1 MLRYTEK
8 IIVEYIYKSSQ
19 KFMDAVS
26 NGSDSYCE
34 GRDYYNMDERM
45 IFAVLGIERTKDEDA
60 IRAAYRV
67 LLPMTNPEDDPEGF
81 KRLREAYEKAL
92 EYARAP
98 EPEETEKPKDHTPVG
113 EWMQQVE
120 KVYFSLP
127 RRLNEEEWKHLIHED
142 ICVDLEYG
150 EEAKWK
156 LFAFLADHYQ
166 LPSRIYRL
174 LDETF
179 RIREDAEGFRE
190 HLPVEFV
197 NFLLR
202 KIGDANGSMDFD
214 FGAFTGAENADY
226 DGFIDNYYTLC
237 EQTQKGDAMAASQTV
252 RAMEE
257 LAISHPLFQ
266 LEKARTAQLLGERE
280 EAVSLVR
287 PLIAEYKE
295 SSRIQILGAEIFY
308 QCGLHSEAEELLLP
322 YSENRYYLVEKY
334 LCFCEEEKGNL
345 AGAIRHCLRALGDGN
360 DEELGERLRQMDEKF
375 IREYAKKAEDASL
388 TDEEA
393 NCLIG
398 CYNRRDKAQE
408 ALDFLEKYPDYAGR
422 MERLH
427 EYLAILYFQIEH
439 FAEGIAECRR
449 WRELLPEREELT
461 EEKRREEEIR
471 SYVNEG
477 DGFRE
482 LAKRENNENFFN
494 AWEAYETAGKL
505 EPENLNIRQRLLDT
519 MIEMEYYE
527 DAVKLADEML
537 AVDAQWFPAYVQK
550 QKACFELHR
559 AQEVV
564 DCFYTAKRIY
574 AGFADIYEK
583 AAEVFLIYD
592 QYGDAEHIFAQAQE
606 ANVTSPM
613 LDVLKLRC
621 MRLKEVSNLEE
632 LRRQGR
638 VSDFRLDQELTKL
651 AKDFKAK
658 YKAKPAEGK
667 EMCSLYQELGLLER
681 DRRHFKDAVRNFR
694 AALKYENRMY
704 CHYLLANALF
714 DSNQEEAALKEYHIY
729 EEATGPGETLYINM
743 ARCYRSAGQRENSIL
758 YFKKVLEV
766 NEKND
771 EANAAIAKLYR
782 NMMVDSGN
790 IYYGQLAKPYADRQ
804 LELMP
809 DDAYYLRERG
819 LLFLEM
825 NLWEK
830 ALADFDRSLEVEK
843 NPYGFNLKGKTF
855 YYMGRYEAAM
865 NCYEL
870 AIQYMDA
877 GDMFMAPYLNAG
889 DCRRNVGKFE
899 DAEYWYRRAIHL
911 FKNSPQSS
919 PYDRLYWM
927 YKTNGEFRKA
937 KEVLEEQWAAKQID
951 QEDYED
957 KLLLMDT
964 LIHEKKGDT
973 YVERAKKLAESW
985 DTVDAW
991 MELSYQYQ
999 FEANDLEMALKAALT
1014 AYRKAKKTEELWEEN
1029 HILIQVMDCYSLLG
1043 NTERASIYARMFQ
1056 EELLKEY
1063 SYNQETD
1070 AMEQYLSD
1078 LQEGKE
1084 NAYYLALSWLGLGEL
1099 EEAEKILK
1107 MMQETGLCRKCSK
1120 KGCTELFELQGKIYE
1135 AKGERK
1141 AALESYQRALEI
1153 DPSLRESRYRVKRLN
1168 SGQK

>member
-1 MLRYTEK
+1 
-8 IIVEYIYKSSQ
+8 
-19 KFMDAVS
+19 
-26 NGSDSYCE
+26 
-34 GRDYYNMDERM
+34 M
-45 IFAVLGIERTKDEDA
+45 IFAVLGVEQTKDEDA

-67 LLPMTNPEDDPEGF
+67 QLPLTNPEDDPEGF
-81 KRLREAYEKAL
+81 KRLREAYEGAL
-92 EYARAP
+92 AYARTP
-98 EPEETEKPKDHTPVG
+98 KTEEFKETRDNTPVG

-127 RRLNEEEWKHLIHED
+127 RRLNEEEWKRLLRED
-142 ICVDLEYG
+142 VCVDLEYS

-166 LPSRIYRL
+166 LPSRIYQL
-174 LDETF
+174 LDGAF
-179 RIREDAEGFRE
+179 RISEDAKGFRE

-202 KIGDANGSMDFD
+202 KIGDTNGTMDFD
-214 FGAFTGAENADY
+214 FGGFDGAEDADY
-226 DGFIDNYYTLC
+226 DGFIDDYYTLC
-237 EQTQKGDAMAASQTV
+237 EQTKKGDKTAASQTV
-252 RAMEE
+252 RTMEA

-266 LEKARTAQLLGERE
+266 LEKARTAQLLGEKE
-280 EAVSLVR
+280 KAVSLIR

-295 SSRIQILGAEIFY
+295 SSRIQILGAEILY
-308 QCGLHSEAEELLLP
+308 QCGLHPEAEELLLP
-322 YSENRYYLVEKY
+322 YAEQRYYLVEKY
-334 LCFCEEEKGNL
+334 LCFCEEERGNL
-345 AGAIRHCLRALGDGN
+345 AGAIRHCLRALDDGE
-360 DEELGERLRQMDEKF
+360 DEELEECLQQMDERF
-375 IREYAKKAEDASL
+375 IEEYAKKAEDASL

-393 NCLIG
+393 KCLIG
-398 CYNRRDKAQE
+398 CYNRKERARE
-408 ALDFLEKYPDYAGR
+408 ALDFLEKYPDYADR

-427 EYLAILYFQIEH
+427 EYLAVLYFQMEQ
-439 FAEGIAECRR
+439 FAKGIKECRL
-449 WRELLPEREELT
+449 WRELLPQREGLT
-461 EEKRREEEIR
+461 EEERREAKIH
-471 SYVNEG
+471 SYIYEG

-482 LAKRENNENFFN
+482 LAKRGEEEDYFK

-505 EPENLNIRQRLLDT
+505 EPENLNIRQRLLDI

-564 DCFYTAKRIY
+564 DCFYTAKKIY
-574 AGFADIYEK
+574 AGYAGIYEK
-583 AAEVFLIYD
+583 AADVFLIYN

-613 LDVLKLRC
+613 LDILKLRC
-621 MRLKEVSNLEE
+621 MRLKETSNLEE

-638 VSDFRLDQELTKL
+638 LGDFRLDKELTKL

-658 YKAKPAEGK
+658 YKAKPAEEK
-667 EMCSLYQELGLLER
+667 DMCSLYQEIGLLER
-681 DRRHFKDAVRNFR
+681 DRRHFKDAVSNFR
-694 AALKYENRMY
+694 AALRYEDRMF

-714 DSNQEEAALKEYHIY
+714 DSNQEEEALKEYHIY
-729 EEATGPGETLYINM
+729 EKETGPEENLYINM
-743 ARCYRSAGQRENSIL
+743 ARCYRSAGQKENSIL

-766 NEKND
+766 NGEND

-790 IYYGQLAKPYADRQ
+790 IYYGHLAKPYADRQ

-809 DDAYYLRERG
+809 DDGYYLRERG

-825 NLWEK
+825 NLWEE

-855 YYMGRYEAAM
+855 YYMKRYEAAM
-865 NCYEL
+865 NCFEL

-877 GDMFMAPYLNAG
+877 GDRFMAPYLNAG
-889 DCRRNVGKFE
+889 ACRRNMGRFE
-899 DAEYWYRRAIHL
+899 DAEYWYRRAIQI
-911 FKNSPQSS
+911 FKDKPQSS
-919 PYDRLYWM
+919 PYDSLYWM
-927 YKTNGEFRKA
+927 YKTNGEFQKA
-937 KEVLEEQWAAKQID
+937 KDVLEEQWAAEQIE

-964 LIHEKKGDT
+964 LIHKKKGDF
-973 YVERAKKLAESW
+973 YVECAKKLAEKW
-985 DTVDAW
+985 DTIDAW

-999 FEANDLEMALKAALT
+999 FETNDFKMALNAALT
-1014 AYRKAKKTEELWEEN
+1014 AYRKAEEEEKLWEEN
-1029 HILIQVMDCYSLLG
+1029 HILIQLMECYLLLG
-1043 NTERASIYARMFQ
+1043 NAEKASTYAGMFQ
-1056 EELLKEY
+1056 TELLNEY
-1063 SYNQETD
+1063 SYNQKMD
-1070 AMEQYLSD
+1070 AMEQYIND

-1107 MMQETGLCRKCSK
+1107 MMRETGLCRKCTK
-1120 KGCTELFELQGKIYE
+1120 KGCTELFELQGRICE

-1141 AALESYQRALEI
+1141 AAIESYQKALEI
-1153 DPSLRESRYRVKRLN
+1153 DPGLRESRYRIKRLS
-1168 SGQK
+1168 SGQE